1 MNGNCPVA
9 GHVHPDGSQST
20 MKHLQDHFHLLHP
33 WQAVQLQPTA
43 VTQEPA
49 ESCPAGGGGTWCHPS
64 RTLCLSLV
72 HPRVGVGRMPI
83 SVIAV
88 HLVIPNLTGSAWILS
103 KPGQLRYGSCWPFRA
118 NRVRFA
124 GGWEHLSAAAEAP
137 AHCILFG
144 TSSFF
149 LQHSP
154 LCTDRAAA
162 LRFTSFRRQT
172 LHTEILGKHGQKGTQ
187 SMNTLGRLGPSA
199 LLVGSPPCPDHS
211 Q

>member
-1 MNGNCPVA
+1 
-9 GHVHPDGSQST
+9 
-20 MKHLQDHFHLLHP
+20 MKHLQDRFHLLHP

-72 HPRVGVGRMPI
+72 HPRVSVGRMPI

-88 HLVIPNLTGSAWILS
+88 HLVIPNLTRSAWILS

-137 AHCILFG
+137 ALHFVWHQLIFPSAFPPMHWPSCSPEVHLLPQAD
-144 TSSFF
+144 SSYR
-149 LQHSP
+149 
-154 LCTDRAAA
+154 D
-162 LRFTSFRRQT
+162 FRKTWTKR
-172 LHTEILGKHGQKGTQ
+172 HPVHEH
-187 SMNTLGRLGPSA
+187 TLGRLGLSA
-199 LLVGSPPCPDHS
+199 LLVGSSPCPDHS